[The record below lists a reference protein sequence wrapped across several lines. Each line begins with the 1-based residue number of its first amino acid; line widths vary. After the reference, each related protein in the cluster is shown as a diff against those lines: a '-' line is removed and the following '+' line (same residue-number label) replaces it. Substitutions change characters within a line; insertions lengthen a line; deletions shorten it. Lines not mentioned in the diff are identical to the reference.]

1 MSNMYH
7 EGNRR
12 FQDQFDSRRLADRLE
27 QINTR
32 TAFTESDKNFIESRI
47 LFFLATADANGHPTL
62 NHKGGAPG
70 FVRVTGPDE
79 LAFPDYDGNG
89 MFLSLG
95 NISVNPKVGLLFLD
109 FEKPRR
115 LRVQGEARVSR
126 NDPLMKEF
134 SGAQLV
140 ARVKATAIFPNCPRY
155 IPKFQLVEPSM
166 YVPLPGTTPPEPAWK
181 GFDEFKDVVPPR
193 QPEKR

>member
-1 MSNMYH
+1 MSIMYH

-12 FQDQFDSRRLADRLE
+12 FQDLFDTRCLSDRLE

-32 TAFTESDKNFIESRI
+32 TAFTDSDKAFIESRI
-47 LFFLATADANGHPTL
+47 LFFLATADVSGHPTV
-62 NHKGGAPG
+62 NHKGGAAG
-70 FVRVTGPDE
+70 FVRVTAPNE

-89 MFLSLG
+89 MFLSIG

-115 LRVQGEARVSR
+115 LRVQGKACVLRD
-126 NDPLMKEF
+126 DPLMQEF
-134 SGAQLV
+134 SGAQLIV
-140 ARVKATAIFPNCPRY
+140 RVTAAAIFPNCPRY
-155 IPKFQLVEPSM
+155 IPKFQLAEQSM
-166 YVPLPGTTPPEPAWK
+166 YVPLPGATPPEPAWK

-193 QPEKR
+193 RPTKL